1 MNRANFSFTKEQLKN
16 TGISKEIEEMK
27 KILIA
32 GGTGFVGKQ
41 LIDFLVG
48 KSYSIHVLTRKPSA
62 NSTENI
68 CFFRWD
74 VERQYIDKKAFEGV
88 EILINL
94 TGANIGEK
102 RWTNDRKKEIIDS
115 RIKSINLLYQYISE
129 NKFNINTFISSSA
142 VGFYGAVTTEK
153 TFAETSESG
162 NNFLASVCQKWEDA
176 ALKFKDLGVS
186 TVILRKGVILGKE
199 GGMVKKLSPLA
210 QLGINVSLGSGEQ
223 YLPWIDIRDL
233 LRLYDFFLSN
243 PQLSGIYNAVAT
255 EQITMNDFSKV
266 LLKSFG
272 KKSFLPNAPA
282 FVIRLLFG
290 EMAVML
296 LEGSKVSNDKL
307 KSTGFSF
314 EFDTIEKSL

>member
-1 MNRANFSFTKEQLKN
+1 
-16 TGISKEIEEMK
+16 MK

-48 KSYSIHVLTRKPSA
+48 KGYSIHVLTRKPRA
-62 NSTENI
+62 NPLENI

-74 VERQYIDKKAFEGV
+74 IERQYIDKKAFEGV

-129 NKFNINTFISSSA
+129 NKFNITTFISSSA
-142 VGFYGAVTTEK
+142 VGFYGAVTTDK
-153 TFAETSESG
+153 TFAETSEIG
-162 NNFLASVCQKWEDA
+162 NDFLASVCQKWEDA
-176 ALKFKDLGVS
+176 ALKFNDLGIR
-186 TVILRKGVILGKE
+186 TIILRKGVILGKD

-210 QLGINVSLGSGEQ
+210 KLGINVSLGSGEQ

-233 LRLYDFFLSN
+233 VRLYDFILSN
-243 PQLSGIYNAVAT
+243 TQLKGIFNAVAT

-296 LEGSKVSNDKL
+296 LEGSKVSNEKI
-307 KSTGFSF
+307 KTTGFIF

>member
-1 MNRANFSFTKEQLKN
+1 
-16 TGISKEIEEMK
+16 MK

-41 LIDFLVG
+41 LIPFLVEKG
-48 KSYSIHVLTRKPSA
+48 YSIHVLTRKPSA

-74 VERQYIDKKAFEGV
+74 IERQYIDKKAFEGV

-102 RWTNDRKKEIIDS
+102 RWTEQRKKEIIDS
-115 RIKSINLLYQYISE
+115 RINSIDVLYQYISE

-142 VGFYGAVTTEK
+142 VGFYGAVTTDK
-153 TFAETSESG
+153 TFVETSESG
-162 NNFLASVCQKWEDA
+162 NDFLASVCQKWEDA
-176 ALKFKDLGVS
+176 ALKFNDLGIR
-186 TVILRKGVILGKE
+186 TIILRKGVILGKE

-210 QLGINVSLGSGEQ
+210 KLGINVSLGSGKQ

-233 LRLYDFFLSN
+233 VRLYDFILSN
-243 PQLSGIYNAVAT
+243 TQLKGIFNAVAT
-255 EQITMNDFSKV
+255 EQITMSDLSKA
-266 LLKSFG
+266 LLQAFG
-272 KKSFLPNAPA
+272 KTSFLPNAPA

-296 LEGSKVSNDKL
+296 LEGSKVSNEKL
-307 KSTGFSF
+307 KTTGFIF

>member
-1 MNRANFSFTKEQLKN
+1 
-16 TGISKEIEEMK
+16 MK

-41 LIDFLVG
+41 FIPFLVEKG
-48 KSYSIHVLTRKPSA
+48 YSIHVLTRKPSA
-62 NSTENI
+62 NSSKNI
-68 CFFRWD
+68 RFFQWEI
-74 VERQYIDKKAFEGV
+74 ERQYIDKKAFEGV

-102 RWTNDRKKEIIDS
+102 RWTEQRKKEIIDS
-115 RIKSINLLYQYISE
+115 RINSIDVLYQYISE

-142 VGFYGAVTTEK
+142 VGFYGAVTTDK
-153 TFAETSESG
+153 TFVETSDNG
-162 NNFLASVCQKWEDA
+162 NDFLASACQKWEDA
-176 ALKFKDLGVS
+176 ALKFNDLGIR
-186 TVILRKGVILGKE
+186 TIILRKGVIFGKE

-210 QLGINVSLGSGEQ
+210 KLGINVSLGSGKQ

-233 LRLYDFFLSN
+233 VRLYYFILSN
-243 PQLSGIYNAVAT
+243 TQLKGIFNAVAT
-255 EQITMNDFSKV
+255 EQITMSDLSKA
-266 LLKSFG
+266 LLQAFG

-296 LEGSKVSNDKL
+296 LEGSKVSNEKL
-307 KSTGFSF
+307 KTTGFIF
-314 EFDTIEKSL
+314 EFDTIGKSL

>member
-1 MNRANFSFTKEQLKN
+1 MSRANFSFNKEQLKN
-16 TGISKEIEEMK
+16 TGISKEIEKMK

-48 KSYSIHVLTRKPSA
+48 KGYSIHVLTRKPSA

-176 ALKFKDLGVS
+176 ALKFKDLGVR

-296 LEGSKVSNDKL
+296 LEGSKVSNEKL
-307 KSTGFSF
+307 KTTGFSF
-314 EFDTIEKSL
+314 EFDTIGKSL

>member
-1 MNRANFSFTKEQLKN
+1 
-16 TGISKEIEEMK
+16 MK

-48 KSYSIHVLTRKPSA
+48 KGYSIHVLTRKPSA

-102 RWTNDRKKEIIDS
+102 RWSTDRKKEIIDS

-129 NKFNINTFISSSA
+129 NKFPINTFISSSA

-162 NNFLASVCQKWEDA
+162 NDFLASVCQKWENA
-176 ALKFKDLGVS
+176 ALKFNDLGVR
-186 TVILRKGVILGKE
+186 TVILRKGIILGKD

-233 LRLYDFFLSN
+233 VRLYDFILSN
-243 PQLSGIYNAVAT
+243 TQLKGIFNAVAT
-255 EQITMNDFSKV
+255 EQITMSDLSKA
-266 LLKSFG
+266 LLQAFG

-296 LEGSKVSNDKL
+296 LEGSKVSNEKL
-307 KSTGFSF
+307 KTTGFIF
-314 EFDTIEKSL
+314 EFDRIGKSL

>member
-1 MNRANFSFTKEQLKN
+1 
-16 TGISKEIEEMK
+16 MK

-32 GGTGFVGKQ
+32 GGTGFVGKK
-41 LIDFLVG
+41 LIPFLVEKG
-48 KSYSIHVLTRKPSA
+48 YSIHVLTRNPSA
-62 NSTENI
+62 NSSKNI
-68 CFFRWD
+68 RFFQWEI
-74 VERQYIDKKAFEGV
+74 ERQYIDKKAFEGV

-102 RWTNDRKKEIIDS
+102 RWTEQRKKEIIDS
-115 RIKSINLLYQYISE
+115 RKNSIDVLYQYISE

-142 VGFYGAVTTEK
+142 VGFYGAVTTDK
-153 TFAETSESG
+153 TFVETSENG
-162 NNFLASVCQKWEDA
+162 NDFLASVCQKWEDA
-176 ALKFKDLGVS
+176 ALKFNDLGIR
-186 TVILRKGVILGKE
+186 TIILRKGVILGKE

-210 QLGINVSLGSGEQ
+210 KLGINVSLGSGKQ

-233 LRLYDFFLSN
+233 VRLYDFFLSN
-243 PQLSGIYNAVAT
+243 AQLSGIYNAVAT
-255 EQITMNDFSKV
+255 EQITMSDLSKA
-266 LLKSFG
+266 LLQAFG

-296 LEGSKVSNDKL
+296 LEGSKVSNEKL
-307 KSTGFSF
+307 KTTGFSF

>member
-1 MNRANFSFTKEQLKN
+1 
-16 TGISKEIEEMK
+16 MK

-41 LIDFLVG
+41 LIPFLVEKG
-48 KSYSIHVLTRKPSA
+48 YSIHVLTRKPSA
-62 NSTENI
+62 NSSKNI
-68 CFFRWD
+68 RFFQWEI
-74 VERQYIDKKAFEGV
+74 ERQYIDKKAFEGV

-102 RWTNDRKKEIIDS
+102 RWTEQRKKEIIDS
-115 RIKSINLLYQYISE
+115 RINSIDVLHRYISE

-142 VGFYGAVTTEK
+142 VGFYGAVTTDK
-153 TFAETSESG
+153 TFVETSESG
-162 NNFLASVCQKWEDA
+162 NDFLASVCQKWEDA
-176 ALKFKDLGVS
+176 ALKFNDLGIR
-186 TVILRKGVILGKE
+186 TIILRKGVILGKE

-210 QLGINVSLGSGEQ
+210 KLGINVSLGSGKQ

-233 LRLYDFFLSN
+233 VRLYDFILSN
-243 PQLSGIYNAVAT
+243 TQLKGIFNAVAT
-255 EQITMNDFSKV
+255 EQITMSDLSKA
-266 LLKSFG
+266 LLQAFG

-296 LEGSKVSNDKL
+296 LEGSKVSNEKL
-307 KSTGFSF
+307 KNTGFYF
-314 EFDTIEKSL
+314 EFDTIERSLCL

>member
-1 MNRANFSFTKEQLKN
+1 
-16 TGISKEIEEMK
+16 MK

-94 TGANIGEK
+94 TGASIGEK

-129 NKFNINTFISSSA
+129 NKFPINTFISSSA

-162 NNFLASVCQKWEDA
+162 NDFLASVCQKWENA
-176 ALKFKDLGVS
+176 ALKFNDLGVR
-186 TVILRKGVILGKE
+186 TVILRKGIILGKD

-233 LRLYDFFLSN
+233 VRLYDFFLSN
-243 PQLSGIYNAVAT
+243 PQLKGIFNAVAT

-307 KSTGFSF
+307 KSTGFYF
-314 EFDTIEKSL
+314 EFDTVEKSLLCKSSEKCVLI

>member
-1 MNRANFSFTKEQLKN
+1 
-16 TGISKEIEEMK
+16 MK
-27 KILIA
+27 KILIT

-41 LIDFLVG
+41 LIPFLVEKG
-48 KSYSIHVLTRKPSA
+48 YSIHVLTRKPSA
-62 NSTENI
+62 NSLKNI
-68 CFFRWD
+68 CFFQWD
-74 VERQYIDKKAFEGV
+74 IERQYIDKKAFEGV

-102 RWTNDRKKEIIDS
+102 RWTEQRKKEIIDS
-115 RIKSINLLYQYISE
+115 RIKSIDLLYQYISE
-129 NKFNINTFISSSA
+129 NKFNINIFISSSA
-142 VGFYGAVTTEK
+142 VGFYGAVTTDK
-153 TFAETSESG
+153 TFVETSESG
-162 NNFLASVCQKWEDA
+162 NDFLASVSQKWEDA
-176 ALKFKDLGVS
+176 TLKFNDLGIR

-210 QLGINVSLGSGEQ
+210 KLGINVSLGSGKQ

-233 LRLYDFFLSN
+233 VRLYDFFLSN
-243 PQLSGIYNAVAT
+243 AQLSGIYNAVAT
-255 EQITMNDFSKV
+255 EQITMSDLSKA
-266 LLKSFG
+266 LLQAFG

-296 LEGSKVSNDKL
+296 LEGSKVSNEKL
-307 KSTGFSF
+307 KTTGFSF

>member
-1 MNRANFSFTKEQLKN
+1 
-16 TGISKEIEEMK
+16 MK

-41 LIDFLVG
+41 LIPFLVEKG
-48 KSYSIHVLTRKPSA
+48 YSIHVLTRKPSA
-62 NSTENI
+62 NSSKNI
-68 CFFRWD
+68 RFFQWEI
-74 VERQYIDKKAFEGV
+74 ERQYIDKKAFEGV

-102 RWTNDRKKEIIDS
+102 RWTEQRKKEIIDS
-115 RIKSINLLYQYISE
+115 RINSIDVLYQYISG

-142 VGFYGAVTTEK
+142 VGFYGAVTTDK
-153 TFAETSESG
+153 TFVETSENG
-162 NNFLASVCQKWEDA
+162 NDFLASVCQKWEDA
-176 ALKFKDLGVS
+176 ALKFNDLGIR
-186 TVILRKGVILGKE
+186 TIILRKGVILGKE

-210 QLGINVSLGSGEQ
+210 KLGINVSLGSGKQ

-233 LRLYDFFLSN
+233 VRLYDFILSN
-243 PQLSGIYNAVAT
+243 TQLKGIFNAVAT
-255 EQITMNDFSKV
+255 EQITMSDLSKA
-266 LLKSFG
+266 LLQAFG

-296 LEGSKVSNDKL
+296 LDGSKVSNEKL
-307 KSTGFSF
+307 KTTGFIF
-314 EFDTIEKSL
+314 EFDTIGKSL

>member
-1 MNRANFSFTKEQLKN
+1 
-16 TGISKEIEEMK
+16 MK

-48 KSYSIHVLTRKPSA
+48 KGYSIHVLTRKPRA
-62 NSTENI
+62 NPLENI

-74 VERQYIDKKAFEGV
+74 IERQYIDKKAFEGV

-102 RWTNDRKKEIIDS
+102 RWTEQRKKEIIDS
-115 RIKSINLLYQYISE
+115 RINSIDVLYQYISE

-142 VGFYGAVTTEK
+142 VGFYGAVTTDK
-153 TFAETSESG
+153 TFVETSENG
-162 NNFLASVCQKWEDA
+162 NDFLASVCQKWEDA
-176 ALKFKDLGVS
+176 ALKFNDLGIR
-186 TVILRKGVILGKE
+186 TIILRKGVILGKE

-210 QLGINVSLGSGEQ
+210 KLGINVSLGSGKQ

-233 LRLYDFFLSN
+233 VRLYDFILSN
-243 PQLSGIYNAVAT
+243 TQLKGIFNAVAT
-255 EQITMNDFSKV
+255 EQITMSDLSKA
-266 LLKSFG
+266 LLQAFG

-296 LEGSKVSNDKL
+296 LEGSKVSNEKL
-307 KSTGFSF
+307 KTTGFIF
-314 EFDTIEKSL
+314 EFDTIGKSL

>member
-1 MNRANFSFTKEQLKN
+1 MKN
-16 TGISKEIEEMK
+16 IGISKEIEKMK

-48 KSYSIHVLTRKPSA
+48 KGYSIHVLTRKPSA

-115 RIKSINLLYQYISE
+115 RIKSINFLYQYISE

-142 VGFYGAVTTEK
+142 IGFYGAVKTDK

-162 NNFLASVCQKWEDA
+162 NDFLASVCQQWENA
-176 ALKFKDLGVS
+176 ALKFNDLGVR

-199 GGMVKKLSPLA
+199 GGMAQKLTPLA
-210 QLGINVSLGSGEQ
+210 KLGINVSLGSGKQ

-233 LRLYDFFLSN
+233 LRLYEFILSKA
-243 PQLSGIYNAVAT
+243 QLNGIYNTVAT
-255 EQITMNDFSKV
+255 EQITMNNFSKA

-272 KKSFLPNAPA
+272 KKSFLPNVPA

-314 EFDTIEKSL
+314 EFDTIEKSLCL

>member
-1 MNRANFSFTKEQLKN
+1 
-16 TGISKEIEEMK
+16 MK

-48 KSYSIHVLTRKPSA
+48 KGYSIHVLTRKPSA
-62 NSTENI
+62 NLTENI
-68 CFFRWD
+68 CFFLWD
-74 VERQYIDKKAFEGV
+74 IERQYIDKKAFEGV

-102 RWTNDRKKEIIDS
+102 RWTEQRKKEIIDS

-129 NKFNINTFISSSA
+129 NKFNISTFISSSA
-142 VGFYGAVTTEK
+142 VGFYGAVTTDK
-153 TFAETSESG
+153 TFAETSENG
-162 NNFLASVCQKWEDA
+162 NDFLASVCQKWENA
-176 ALKFKDLGVS
+176 ALKFNDLGVR

-199 GGMVKKLSPLA
+199 GGTVKKLSPLA
-210 QLGINVSLGSGEQ
+210 KLGINVSLGSGKQ

-233 LRLYDFFLSN
+233 VRLYDFILSN
-243 PQLSGIYNAVAT
+243 TQLKGIFNAVAT

-290 EMAVML
+290 EMTVML
-296 LEGSKVSNDKL
+296 LEGSKISNEKI
-307 KSTGFSF
+307 KNAGFYF

>member
-1 MNRANFSFTKEQLKN
+1 
-16 TGISKEIEEMK
+16 MK

-41 LIDFLVG
+41 LIPFLVEKG
-48 KSYSIHVLTRKPSA
+48 YSIHVLTRKPSA
-62 NSTENI
+62 NSSKNI
-68 CFFRWD
+68 RFFQWEI
-74 VERQYIDKKAFEGV
+74 ERQYIDKKAFEGV

-102 RWTNDRKKEIIDS
+102 RWTEQRKKEIIDS
-115 RIKSINLLYQYISE
+115 RINSIDVLYQYISE

-142 VGFYGAVTTEK
+142 VGFYGAVTTDK
-153 TFAETSESG
+153 TFVETSENG
-162 NNFLASVCQKWEDA
+162 NDFLASVCQKWEDA
-176 ALKFKDLGVS
+176 ALKFNDLGIR
-186 TVILRKGVILGKE
+186 TNILRKGVILRKE

-210 QLGINVSLGSGEQ
+210 KLGINVSLGSGKQ

-233 LRLYDFFLSN
+233 VRLYDFILFSAQFN
-243 PQLSGIYNAVAT
+243 GIYNAVAA
-255 EQITMNDFSKV
+255 EQITMSDLSKA
-266 LLKSFG
+266 LLQSFG

-296 LEGSKVSNDKL
+296 LEGSKVSNEKL

-314 EFDTIEKSL
+314 EFDTIEKSLC

>member
-1 MNRANFSFTKEQLKN
+1 
-16 TGISKEIEEMK
+16 MK

-41 LIDFLVG
+41 LIPFLVEKG
-48 KSYSIHVLTRKPSA
+48 YSIHVLTRNPSA
-62 NSTENI
+62 NPSENI
-68 CFFRWD
+68 RFFLWD
-74 VERQYIDKKAFEGV
+74 IERQYIDKKAFEGV

-102 RWTNDRKKEIIDS
+102 RWTEQRKKEIIDS
-115 RIKSINLLYQYISE
+115 RINSIDVLYQYISE

-142 VGFYGAVTTEK
+142 VGFYGAVTTDK
-153 TFAETSESG
+153 TFVETSENG
-162 NNFLASVCQKWEDA
+162 NDFLASVCQKWEDA
-176 ALKFKDLGVS
+176 ALKFNDLGIR
-186 TVILRKGVILGKE
+186 TIILRKGVILGKE

-233 LRLYDFFLSN
+233 VRLYDFILSN
-243 PQLSGIYNAVAT
+243 TQLKGIFNAVAT
-255 EQITMNDFSKV
+255 EQITMSDLSKA
-266 LLKSFG
+266 LLQAFG

-296 LEGSKVSNDKL
+296 LEGSKVSNEKL
-307 KSTGFSF
+307 KTTGFIF

>member
-1 MNRANFSFTKEQLKN
+1 
-16 TGISKEIEEMK
+16 MK
-27 KILIA
+27 KILIT

-41 LIDFLVG
+41 LIPFLVEKG
-48 KSYSIHVLTRKPSA
+48 YSIHVLTRKPSA
-62 NSTENI
+62 NSLKNI
-68 CFFRWD
+68 CFFQWD
-74 VERQYIDKKAFEGV
+74 IERQYIDKKAFEGV

-102 RWTNDRKKEIIDS
+102 RWTEQRKKEIIDS
-115 RIKSINLLYQYISE
+115 RIKSIDLLYQYISE
-129 NKFNINTFISSSA
+129 NKFNINIFISSSA
-142 VGFYGAVTTEK
+142 VGFYGAVTTDK
-153 TFAETSESG
+153 TFVETSESG
-162 NNFLASVCQKWEDA
+162 NDFLASVSQKWEDA
-176 ALKFKDLGVS
+176 TLKFNDLGIR

-210 QLGINVSLGSGEQ
+210 KLGINVSLGSGEQ

-233 LRLYDFFLSN
+233 VKLYDFILSN
-243 PQLSGIYNAVAT
+243 TQLKGIFNGVAT

-296 LEGSKVSNDKL
+296 LEGSKVSNEKL
-307 KSTGFSF
+307 ESTGFYF
-314 EFDTIEKSL
+314 EFDTIEKSLCL

>member
-1 MNRANFSFTKEQLKN
+1 
-16 TGISKEIEEMK
+16 MK

-32 GGTGFVGKQ
+32 GGTGFVGKK
-41 LIDFLVG
+41 LIPFLVEKG
-48 KSYSIHVLTRKPSA
+48 YSIHVLTRKPSA
-62 NSTENI
+62 NSSKNI
-68 CFFRWD
+68 RFFQWEI
-74 VERQYIDKKAFEGV
+74 ERQYIDKKAFEGV

-102 RWTNDRKKEIIDS
+102 RWTEQRKKEIIDS
-115 RIKSINLLYQYISE
+115 RINSIDILYQYISE

-142 VGFYGAVTTEK
+142 VGFYGAVTTDK
-153 TFAETSESG
+153 TFVETSENG
-162 NNFLASVCQKWEDA
+162 NDFLASVSQKWEDA
-176 ALKFKDLGVS
+176 TLKFNDLGIR

-210 QLGINVSLGSGEQ
+210 KLGINVSLGSGKQ

-233 LRLYDFFLSN
+233 VRLYDFFLSN
-243 PQLSGIYNAVAT
+243 AQLSGIYNAVAT
-255 EQITMNDFSKV
+255 EQITMSDLSKA
-266 LLKSFG
+266 LLQAFG

-296 LEGSKVSNDKL
+296 LEGSKVSNEKL
-307 KSTGFSF
+307 KTTGFSF

>member
-1 MNRANFSFTKEQLKN
+1 
-16 TGISKEIEEMK
+16 MK

-41 LIDFLVG
+41 LIPFLVEKG
-48 KSYSIHVLTRKPSA
+48 YSIHVLTRKPSA
-62 NSTENI
+62 NSSKNVR
-68 CFFRWD
+68 FFQWEI
-74 VERQYIDKKAFEGV
+74 ERQYIDKKAFEGV

-102 RWTNDRKKEIIDS
+102 RWTEQRKKEIIDS
-115 RIKSINLLYQYISE
+115 RINSIDVLYQYISE
-129 NKFNINTFISSSA
+129 NKLNINTFISSSA
-142 VGFYGAVTTEK
+142 VGFYGAVTTDK
-153 TFAETSESG
+153 TFVETSESG
-162 NNFLASVCQKWEDA
+162 NDFLASVSQKWEDA
-176 ALKFKDLGVS
+176 TLKFNDLGIR

-210 QLGINVSLGSGEQ
+210 KLGINVSLGSGKQ

-233 LRLYDFFLSN
+233 VRLYDFILSN
-243 PQLSGIYNAVAT
+243 TQLKGIFNAVAT
-255 EQITMNDFSKV
+255 EQITMSDLSKA
-266 LLKSFG
+266 LLQAFG

-296 LEGSKVSNDKL
+296 LEGSKVSNEKL
-307 KSTGFSF
+307 KTTGFIF
-314 EFDTIEKSL
+314 EFDTIGKSL